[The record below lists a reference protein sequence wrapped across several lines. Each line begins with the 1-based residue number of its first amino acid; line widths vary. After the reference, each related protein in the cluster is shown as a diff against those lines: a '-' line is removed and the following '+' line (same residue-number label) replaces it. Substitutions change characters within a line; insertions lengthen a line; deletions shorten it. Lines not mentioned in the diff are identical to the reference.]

1 VERVPSRLSA
11 AILGLLAVLAASALG
26 ASSAGGADRV
36 YWANFATD
44 KISYANLDGS
54 GGVVDLNTGTAT
66 VKEPSGV
73 AIDPVA
79 GRVYWANHTG
89 GKISWANLDGSGG
102 EDLKTGAATVSGPEG
117 VAIDVAARRIYWANE
132 GAPKIS
138 WANLDGSGG
147 EDLKTGAAMI
157 GTAGGIAVYPAGGR
171 VYWTNF
177 GVFNGWISYANL
189 DGSGGAT
196 LSIPSEYMDTPL
208 GVAVDAAAGR
218 LYWALDNPGKIAY
231 AGLDGSSPAIL
242 DVRGLNIAGPYGVA
256 IDPAD
261 GKVYVGS
268 TQGNAVAFARLD
280 GTGGAYLPFSP
291 PKNSGVNFP
300 ALLETPRGTAAPE
313 ISRRP
318 EVPPPRARRMRPRH
332 MGEGRSVGSASL
344 ACGQGAWAADLVES
358 FLYRAPLSF
367 SYRWTRDGVDL
378 PGGDA
383 ATFQASGVGLYR
395 CRVTATNRAGSTA
408 QTSAAI
414 ALFEIGGKAKLNL
427 RKGTGLLP
435 VVVPGRGTISLA
447 GKGVVARTV
456 EASANAKVLVKAKGK
471 ALKKLK
477 RKKKVTVNAGL
488 TFTPAEGLPSSQS
501 TAITLRLRRPRR

>member
-26 ASSAGGADRV
+26 ASSANGADRV

-54 GGVVDLNTGTAT
+54 GGVLDLNPGGAT
-66 VKEPSGV
+66 VDEPTGV

-102 EDLKTGAATVSGPEG
+102 EDLKTGAATVSGPVG

-132 GAPKIS
+132 AAPKIS

-177 GVFNGWISYANL
+177 GMFSGWISYANL

-196 LSIPSEYMDTPL
+196 LSIPNEYMDTPL

-256 IDPAD
+256 LDPAD

-268 TQGNAVAFARLD
+268 TQGNAVAFARID

-300 ALLETPRGTAAPE
+300 ALLETPRGTGPPTA
-313 ISRRP
+313 SRR
-318 EVPPPRARRMRPRH
+318 RQ
-332 MGEGRSVGSASL
+332 SL
-344 ACGQGAWAADLVES
+344 AQKSKPPIVNVSSDLSCGPASWAGDLAEA
-358 FLYRAPLSF
+358 FLYRAPQSLS
-367 SYRWTRDGVDL
+367 YGWVTDGGAV
-378 PGGDA
+378 PGADKQSLHVSA
-383 ATFQASGVGLYR
+383 AGVYR
-395 CRVTATNRAGSTA
+395 CVETATNRAGSTT
-408 QTSAAI
+408 QTSSPVT
-414 ALFEIGGKAKLNL
+414 ALGFHVSRRGQVSLNVL
-427 RKGTGLLP
+427 SPGTLTL
-435 VVVPGRGTISLA
+435 S
-447 GKGVVARTV
+447 GKGVVRKVVSRTGDV
-456 EASANAKVLVKAKGK
+456 SLRVKTKGK
-471 ALKKLK
+471 ARKKLT
-477 RKKKVTVNAGL
+477 RTGRARVRA
-488 TFTPAEGLPSSQS
+488 
-501 TAITLRLRRPRR
+501 TLRYAPTAGQPISEVVSIAFHKRVRHGR